1 MNFDTILRGRE
12 FFSAM
17 DLVRIGL
24 FPHRSAVWKKVKA
37 GKLDVIMTSKQSR
50 VIPRYSLIKYLKELN
65 NDKTVQWLRPKNLP
79 ASAETE

>member
-24 FPHRSAVWKKVKA
+24 FPHRSSVWKTVKA
-37 GKLDVIMTSKQSR
+37 GKLEVIMTSKQSR
-50 VIPRYSLIKYLKELN
+50 VVTRESIIRYLKELN
-65 NDKTVQWLRPKNLP
+65 ND
-79 ASAETE
+79 